1 MSEKCF
7 ICWGE
12 YKKILSGKDY
22 MHHSSS
28 KIYNIVKCINCWV
41 EMVNPLPTKKE
52 IMSWY
57 PSDYYS
63 YHVMLNKKP
72 LKEVLMNIVKN
83 ILASK
88 KFDIPREE
96 WNWKYFLDVWCG
108 DGFNLKT
115 MQKKWWESYGF
126 EIGEKNKVWN
136 IFYGP
141 NISEIDFGTLKF
153 DVIYLSHVMEH
164 MEDPEWSFKKIYN
177 LLKKWGKVILKTPNI
192 DCISA
197 RYFWP
202 YAVERDI
209 PRHVV
214 VHTKK
219 SATLLFKK
227 CWFTILK
234 SKYLAQGTM
243 YPWYLRRN
251 EDQWKKSYWIM
262 KIYFMLYRIY
272 ATIIW
277 NTNQMWFILTK

>member
-1 MSEKCF
+1 MTGKCF

-22 MHHSSS
+22 MHHSSD
-28 KIYNIVKCINCWV
+28 KIYTIVKCHKCGG
-41 EMVNPLPTKKE
+41 EMIDPLPTKRE

-63 YHVMLNKKP
+63 YNIMTNKKP
-72 LKEVLMNIVKN
+72 MKEAIMKFIRN
-83 ILASK
+83 ILRGHT
-88 KFDIPREE
+88 FDIPTEA
-96 WNWKYFLDVWCG
+96 WNGKYFLDVGCG

-115 MQKKWWESYGF
+115 MEKKWWKAYGF
-126 EIGEKNKVWN
+126 EIGEKNRKWN

-141 NISEIDFGTLKF
+141 NISEVDFGKLKF

-164 MEDPEWSFKKIYN
+164 MEDPEWSFKKIYS
-177 LLKKWGKVILKTPNI
+177 LLKKWGKVIVKTPNV
-192 DCISA
+192 DCMSA

-209 PRHVV
+209 PRHVI

-227 CWFTILK
+227 CWFNIKK
-234 SKYLAQGTM
+234 SKYLSQWTMRPGYLWKMKDQG
-243 YPWYLRRN
+243 
-251 EDQWKKSYWIM
+251 K
-262 KIYFMLYRIY
+262 KIYRIMRFYFLLYRIY
-272 ATIIW
+272 ATIVW
-277 NTNQMWFILTK
+277 STNQIWFILTK